1 MADPLG
7 ISASIIAVLQLSG
20 TVIEYLNDVKGASE
34 DRHRILNEVA
44 CISGLLYFLKD
55 RATQSQYGHSWSMTL
70 ASLNTPKGPLEQ
82 FKSALERLIFK
93 LAPVEGWRKAGK
105 ALAWPFQKEEIKEI
119 LSAIE
124 RHKSLFNLAL
134 QNDHM

>member
-1 MADPLG
+1 MADPLS

-20 TVIEYLNDVKGASE
+20 TVIQYLNNVKGASE
-34 DRHRILNEVA
+34 DRQRLLNEVTS
-44 CISGLLYFLKD
+44 ISGLLYFLKD
-55 RATQSQYGHSWSMTL
+55 RATQSQYGGSWSMTL

-82 FKSALERLIFK
+82 FKSALERLTLK

-105 ALAWPFQKEEIKEI
+105 ALTWPFQKEEIKEI
-119 LSAIE
+119 LSTIE

>member
-1 MADPLG
+1 MADPLS

-20 TVIEYLNDVKGASE
+20 TVIGYLNDVKGASE
-34 DRHRILNEVA
+34 DRHRLLNEVTS
-44 CISGLLYFLKD
+44 ISGLLYFLKD
-55 RATQSQYGHSWSMTL
+55 RAAQSQYGDSWSMTL

-82 FKSALERLIFK
+82 FKSALERLTLK

-119 LSAIE
+119 LGAIE

>member
-1 MADPLG
+1 MADPLS

-34 DRHRILNEVA
+34 DRYRLLNEVTS
-44 CISGLLYFLKD
+44 ISGLLYFLKD
-55 RATQSQYGHSWSMTL
+55 RATQSQYGDSWSMTL
-70 ASLNTPKGPLEQ
+70 ASLNTPQGPLEQ
-82 FKSALERLIFK
+82 FKSALERLALK
-93 LAPVEGWRKAGK
+93 LAPVEGWMRVGK
-105 ALAWPFQKEEIKEI
+105 ALAWPFRKEEIKEI
-119 LSAIE
+119 FSAIE

>member
-1 MADPLG
+1 MTDPLS

-34 DRHRILNEVA
+34 DRYRLLNEVTS
-44 CISGLLYFLKD
+44 ISGLLYFLKD
-55 RATQSQYGHSWSMTL
+55 RATQSQYGDSWSTTL

-82 FKSALERLIFK
+82 FKSALERLTLK
-93 LAPVEGWRKAGK
+93 LAPVEGWRKGGK
-105 ALAWPFQKEEIKEI
+105 ALAWPFRKEEIKEI

-124 RHKSLFNLAL
+124 RHKSLFSLAL

>member
-1 MADPLG
+1 MADPLS

-20 TVIEYLNDVKGASE
+20 TVIEYLNGVDGALE
-34 DRHRILNEVA
+34 DRYRLLNEVA
-44 CISGLLYFLKD
+44 SISRLLYFLKD
-55 RATQSQYGHSWSMTL
+55 RATQSQYGDSWSMTL
-70 ASLNTPKGPLEQ
+70 ASLNMPKGPLEQ
-82 FKSALERLIFK
+82 FKFALEHLALK

-105 ALAWPFQKEEIKEI
+105 ALTWPLRKEEIKEI

-134 QNDHM
+134 QNEHM